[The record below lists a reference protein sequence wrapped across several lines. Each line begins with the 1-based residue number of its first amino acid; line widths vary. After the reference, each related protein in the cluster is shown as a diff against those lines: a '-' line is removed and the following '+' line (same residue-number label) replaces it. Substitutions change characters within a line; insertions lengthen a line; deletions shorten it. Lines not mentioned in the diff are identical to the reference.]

1 MAQNAFG
8 FPEPRINDVSI
19 NRAFG
24 APLQA
29 AGNLSYLDFIA
40 VVKLLWENIH
50 PDIPVKPNH
59 GGSYASFPAIIYG
72 LEIRKPHTV
81 EPKPRSRQV
90 VENDHMI
97 FGQRFQNVV
106 SFTIIT
112 KADRASSESNLGE
125 GRYVGAEVAD
135 ALAEV
140 FEDFMLEYTPVF
152 KRLGASELV
161 YARRLADSEETRSN
175 IDIIKRTVTYLL
187 TTEKLIQTS
196 VSVIEK
202 VALDVRTAMSYETNL
217 IISRQEELFNKST
230 PDYNNTPILIVDLNS
245 ATPAVSASLPYPI

>member
-8 FPEPRINDVSI
+8 FPEPRINDVSV

-24 APLQA
+24 PPLQA
-29 AGNLSYLDFIA
+29 AGNLTYLEFIA

-50 PDIPVKPNH
+50 PDIPIKPNH

-106 SFTIIT
+106 SFSIIT
-112 KADRASSESNLGE
+112 KGDRASSESNLGD

-175 IDIIKRTVTYLL
+175 IDVIKRTITYLL

-202 VALDVRTAMSYETNL
+202 VALDVRTVMAYESNL
-217 IISRQEELFNKST
+217 IISPQEMLSNKST
-230 PDYNNTPILIVDLNS
+230 PDYSNTPIVIVDINS
-245 ATPAVSASLPYPI
+245 ATPSLSANLPYTI

>member
-8 FPEPRINDVSI
+8 FPEARINDVSI
-19 NRAFG
+19 DRAFG
-24 APLQA
+24 PPLQA
-29 AGNLSYLDFIA
+29 NGNLTYLEFLA
-40 VVKLLWENIH
+40 VVKALWENIH
-50 PDIPVKPNH
+50 PDIPLKPDH
-59 GGSYASFPAIIYG
+59 GGSYAVYPSIVYS

-90 VENDHMI
+90 VQNDYMV

-106 SFTIIT
+106 SFTIVT
-112 KADRASSESNLGE
+112 KADRASTVDESK
-125 GRYVGAEVAD
+125 YIGAEVAD

-152 KRLGASELV
+152 KRLGASEFV
-161 YARRLADSEETRSN
+161 YARRLADTTETRDN
-175 IDIIKRTVTYLL
+175 IDICKRAITYLL

-202 VALDVRTAMSYETNL
+202 IAIDIRTAMSYENSL
-217 IISRQEELFNKST
+217 ILNPFDKST
-230 PDYNNTPILIVDLNS
+230 PDYTDTEIGIIDLYQS
-245 ATPAVSASLPYPI
+245 ATPDN

>member
-202 VALDVRTAMSYETNL
+202 VALDVRTAMSYEANL

>member
-202 VALDVRTAMSYETNL
+202 VALDVRTAMSYEANL

-245 ATPAVSASLPYPI
+245 ATPSVSASLPYPI

>member
-8 FPEPRINDVSI
+8 FPEPRINDVSV

-59 GGSYASFPAIIYG
+59 GGSYASFPAVIYG

-90 VENDHMI
+90 VENDHMV

-112 KADRASSESNLGE
+112 KGDRASSESNLGD

-135 ALAEV
+135 ALAVV

-152 KRLGASELV
+152 KRLGA
-161 YARRLADSEETRSN
+161 
-175 IDIIKRTVTYLL
+175 
-187 TTEKLIQTS
+187 
-196 VSVIEK
+196 
-202 VALDVRTAMSYETNL
+202 
-217 IISRQEELFNKST
+217 
-230 PDYNNTPILIVDLNS
+230 
-245 ATPAVSASLPYPI
+245 

>member
-8 FPEPRINDVSI
+8 FPEPRINDVSV

-29 AGNLSYLDFIA
+29 AGNLSYLEFIA

-50 PDIPVKPNH
+50 PDIPIKPNH
-59 GGSYASFPAIIYG
+59 GVSYASFPAIIYG

-90 VENDHMI
+90 VENDYMI

-106 SFTIIT
+106 SFSVIT
-112 KADRASSESNLGE
+112 KADKASSESNLGD

-161 YARRLADSEETRSN
+161 YARRLADAEESRSN
-175 IDIIKRTVTYLL
+175 IDVIKRTITYLL

-196 VSVIEK
+196 VSTIEK
-202 VALDVRTAMSYETNL
+202 VAIDVRTAMAYEASL
-217 IISRQEELFNKST
+217 ITSRQEELFNKST
-230 PDYNNTPILIVDLNS
+230 PDYTDTPIEIVDLYS
-245 ATPAVSASLPYPI
+245 ATPSLSGYFPYAI